1 MCDQQEKLRHAP
13 LDAMGFFHR
22 TSPQTGGEKRIC
34 AAIFQNIRQE
44 NFKKGYRN
52 SETEPIMI
60 YGGWNPQFVKR
71 VDGSVIVSR
80 GAEGMRGRSEGG
92 SCTFRVIAG
101 IRLWKSFV

>member
-13 LDAMGFFHR
+13 LDAMGFFLR
-22 TSPQTGGEKRIC
+22 TSPRTGGGKRIC
-34 AAIFQNIRQE
+34 AVIFQNIRQE

-60 YGGWNPQFVKR
+60 YGRWNPQFVKR

-80 GAEGMRGRSEGG
+80 GGLKGCE
-92 SCTFRVIAG
+92 AG
-101 IRLWKSFV
+101 VKVEVVLFE